1 MYQDQKL
8 LTTPGALITCN
19 WPKAPFRKIRNLLK
33 SFRYHSVQIFF
44 TDLMTNVNLLDLVRL
59 YIDRMIEDC
68 GPCIKGIVMD
78 KETVCDQKQ
87 TSRII
92 SLSLLSS
99 RQQLLAWSI
108 LHRIC
113 FKKKCL
119 FSNVSIARERNNWN
133 ISQLSVSSD
142 PLQRI
147 LKH

>member
-8 LTTPGALITCN
+8 STTPGALITCN

-33 SFRYHSVQIFF
+33 LFRYHSVQIFF

-92 SLSLLSS
+92 SLSLFCLPGSS
-99 RQQLLAWSI
+99 CW
-108 LHRIC
+108 HG
-113 FKKKCL
+113 L
-119 FSNVSIARERNNWN
+119 FFIGYASKR
-133 ISQLSVSSD
+133 SVYF
-142 PLQRI
+142 RTYR
-147 LKH
+147 